1 MAKLKNLVPKL
12 SPQDM
17 RLLKRVFL
25 DHANDQG
32 KLIEELEK
40 FSTIIK
46 ESQRDNLHLGKDYIK
61 ISKNY
66 LENQISF
73 ETCCLLFIDLLKAG
87 WSIDV
92 GIKGFLLG
100 LPSYNTKE
108 TGETLDEI
116 KSRMRN
122 VQLVNRDKQIKDH
135 ETQKFIER
143 MQRPRKVGYETKSV
157 LDLIDDGAELSEYF
171 KEINSLDDERLSSI
185 LEKIIKP
192 EIVICYPEDP
202 YYQEEEHYCPYTS
215 LKLKDIWRY
224 FRLTWSSEYKSIPGK
239 SVPILIRNAARPNK
253 PIIGIAQLR
262 SAALADT
269 ARDTKIGW
277 VNEEILTRKIYS
289 KEIDIKFVVDCLL
302 SSLEEEINA
311 INIDDID
318 FLNKNVLKEPTQE
331 VIDKLNLIYE
341 EQKIQREEDLADENI
356 MVTRIK
362 TGRGDTDWQ
371 SESELPIFKKK
382 RATKLARLLEARKI
396 FNEVNLSSNPAIG
409 YATLIVPGCK
419 KNGKDMIS
427 RVLREIR
434 TKALAENIMDLSV
447 CGAVAPYSEILG
459 GKLVASL
466 MGSQEL
472 RELFRLRYHS
482 KYKSPSIIASSNKGK
497 PVYRDANL
505 LCITT
510 TSLYGVASS
519 QYNRIKFLKKNYNNL
534 EQDLV
539 WQEVMK
545 GSESHKTKGLGV
557 YHISDRTINLMNIF
571 SYKKLGRKEVNSKFG
586 EGTSPKLRKIAGSL
600 NLLFDFISYET
611 NHEDILAHSIQRK
624 NYICFLVDDI
634 LKILLKQKK
643 NYTGIKLSSSKS
655 ISNAWIKRWLL
666 PRIKRQDTLIKL
678 KELNSSTVKNNL
690 YFPEILEI
698 KSLDSQILL
707 FPNNNNL

>member
-1 MAKLKNLVPKL
+1 
-12 SPQDM
+12 M

-32 KLIEELEK
+32 RLIKELEN
-40 FSTIIK
+40 FSDIID
-46 ESQRDNLHLGKDYIK
+46 ESLSDNLNLDKDYVQ
-61 ISKNY
+61 ISKQY
-66 LENQISF
+66 STDKIAF
-73 ETCCLLFIDLLKAG
+73 ETSCLLFRDLLKAG
-87 WSIDV
+87 WSISV
-92 GIKGFLLG
+92 GIKGFLIG
-100 LPSYNTKE
+100 LPSYDTKE
-108 TGETLDEI
+108 TGETLDEV
-116 KSRMRN
+116 KSRMRK
-122 VQLVNRDKQIKDH
+122 VQLVNRDKQIKDY
-135 ETQKFIER
+135 ESQKFIER
-143 MQRPRKVGYETKSV
+143 MQRPRKVGYETKSI
-157 LDLIDDGAELSEYF
+157 LDLVDDGAELSEYF
-171 KEINSLDDERLSSI
+171 QEINSLDDERLSSV

-224 FRLTWSSEYKSIPGK
+224 FRLTWSSEHKSIPGK

-277 VNEEILTRKIYS
+277 ANEETLTNKILS
-289 KEIDIKFVVDCLL
+289 KEIDINFVVDCLL
-302 SSLEEEINA
+302 SSLEEELNA

-318 FLNKNVLKEPTQE
+318 FLNKNVLKDPTQE
-331 VIDKLNLIYE
+331 VIDKLHLLYE
-341 EQKIQREEDLADENI
+341 EQKIQRQKDLANENI
-356 MVTRIK
+356 PITRVT
-362 TGRGDTDWQ
+362 GLGDIDWQ
-371 SESELPIFKKK
+371 FESESAVFKKK
-382 RATKLARLLEARKI
+382 RAKKLAHLLEVRKI
-396 FNEVNLSSNPAIG
+396 FNEVNLSRNPVKG
-409 YATLIVPGCK
+409 YATLTVPGGK

-434 TKALAENIMDLSV
+434 QKALAENIMDLSV
-447 CGAVAPYSEILG
+447 CGAVAPYTEILG

-472 RELFRLRYHS
+472 RELFRARYHS
-482 KYKSPSIIASSNKGK
+482 RYKSPSIIASSNKGK

-519 QYNRIKFLKKNYNNL
+519 QYNRIKFLKKNFKDL
-534 EQDLV
+534 EQNLV
-539 WQEVMK
+539 WQEAIK
-545 GSESHKTKGLGV
+545 DGESHKTRGLGV

-571 SYKKLGRKEVNSKFG
+571 SYKKLGRKEVNGKFG
-586 EGTSPKLRKIAGSL
+586 EGTSPKLRKIVVSL
-600 NLLFDFISYET
+600 NLLFDFINYETSYE
-611 NHEDILAHSIQRK
+611 DIIAHSIQRK

-666 PRIKRQDTLIKL
+666 PRIKRENTLLKL
-678 KELNSSTVKNNL
+678 QELNANTIKNNIYFPDIIEKNNL
-690 YFPEILEI
+690 D
-698 KSLDSQILL
+698 KQVSL
-707 FPNNNNL
+707 FPNSD